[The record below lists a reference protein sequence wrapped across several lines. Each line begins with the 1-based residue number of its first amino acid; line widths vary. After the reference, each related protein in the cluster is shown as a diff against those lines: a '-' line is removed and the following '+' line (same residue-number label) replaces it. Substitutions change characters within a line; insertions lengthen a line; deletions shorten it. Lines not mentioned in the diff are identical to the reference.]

1 MRREELVDLN
11 AFMVVAEEQS
21 FTRAA
26 AKLGTSQ
33 SALSYTVRRLEE
45 RLGVR
50 LLVRTTRRVAPTDA
64 GEKLLGTLRPALDYI
79 GTRLAEL
86 TTARDKP
93 AGTLRITA
101 GEHAADAVMWP
112 ALARLAPEYPDI
124 HVELIV
130 EQGFTDIV
138 AERFDAGIR
147 LGEQLAK
154 GMVAVRIG
162 PDVRMV
168 VVGAPSY
175 LAGRPLPQTPHD
187 LTDYNCINT
196 RLPTYGGLYVWEFAK
211 DGRDLNVR
219 VEGQLIF
226 NTGALRLKAALA
238 GLGLAYLM
246 EDFVREHIAKG
257 RLVPVLADWC
267 PPFSGYHLYYPSRRQ
282 PSPAFTVLVDALR
295 FRG

>member
-11 AFMVVAEEQS
+11 AFAVVAEEQS

-45 RLGVR
+45 RLGIR
-50 LLVRTTRRVAPTDA
+50 LLVRTTRRVAATEA
-64 GEKLLGTLRPALDYI
+64 GERLLGTLRPALDDI
-79 GTRLAEL
+79 GSRLAEL
-86 TTARDKP
+86 TKVGDKP

-101 GEHAADAVMWP
+101 GEHAASTVMWP
-112 ALARLAPEYPDI
+112 ALALLAPRYPAI
-124 HVELIV
+124 HVELVV
-130 EQGFTDIV
+130 EQGLTDIV
-138 AERFDAGIR
+138 LERYDAGIR

-154 GMVAVRIG
+154 DMVAVRIG

-168 VVGAPSY
+168 VGGAPSY
-175 LAGRPLPQTPHD
+175 LAERPLPRTPHD
-187 LTDYNCINT
+187 LTGYDCINT

-211 DGRDLNVR
+211 HGRDLKVR
-219 VEGQLIF
+219 VEGQLTF

-246 EDFVREHIAKG
+246 EDLVAEHIAAG
-257 RLVPVLADWC
+257 RLVPVLTDWS

-282 PSPAFTVLVDALR
+282 PSPAFAVLVDALR
-295 FRG
+295 YRG